1 MPTSHAV
8 DVSGDDFV
16 RLEPPANPWI
26 FTLAA
31 PSPTIRDRY
40 LRQYKPDAS
49 AEVDVD
55 FHKSMPWRGRRSFE
69 FLREPFL
76 EFFGQVRHLF
86 SSNSMT

>member
-1 MPTSHAV
+1 MPTLHAV
-8 DVSGDDFV
+8 DVSGEDFV
-16 RLEPPANPWI
+16 RLEPPATPWI

-55 FHKSMPWRGRRSFE
+55 FNKSSPWRGRHNCDFAKRRPGWMFTTV
-69 FLREPFL
+69 P
-76 EFFGQVRHLF
+76 
-86 SSNSMT
+86 

>member
-1 MPTSHAV
+1 MPTCHDV
-8 DVSGDDFV
+8 DVSGEDFV

-31 PSPTIRDRY
+31 PSPTIRDHY

-55 FHKSMPWRGRRSFE
+55 FHKSMPWRGRHDCNFAKR
-69 FLREPFL
+69 RWPFRRDNIL
-76 EFFGQVRHLF
+76 KRYR
-86 SSNSMT
+86 